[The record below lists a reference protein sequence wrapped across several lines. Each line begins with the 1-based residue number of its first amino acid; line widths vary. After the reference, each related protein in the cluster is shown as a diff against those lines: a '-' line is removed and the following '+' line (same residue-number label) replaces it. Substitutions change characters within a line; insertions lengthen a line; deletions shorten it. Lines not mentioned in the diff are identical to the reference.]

1 MSFMHT
7 TPSSARLSRA
17 TSIANWFT
25 NRWSAGPKMTVAPT
39 ARHLP
44 FPAPDDARG
53 MHWRGEVHLVANQA
67 PDSLAQTVA
76 HEAIGHFGLR
86 ALLGKEWPHFMR
98 HIQDG
103 VRSSDPGLLKI
114 RAHIRAAYVDD
125 LGEYCLN
132 PMQEADEIAAYVAEE
147 ILCMRTGEIRPA
159 RPWRQALQAVK
170 GRFLR
175 EIMHLE
181 RPVSRAELEG
191 MLLLA
196 VRRMER
202 GPRASVKER
211 IGRLWQ
217 ACCSMAA
224 MFDPRKPPM
233 SLEESQRL
241 IEAAD
246 DWEGQKAQ
254 WSNKLGVL
262 SSIAGMVAKLV
273 FFGLILFGLAHLIG
287 NTAAILLGCAFL
299 YFRDRL
305 EH

>member
-1 MSFMHT
+1 MNSV
-7 TPSSARLSRA
+7 SALATRRLSKA
-17 TSIANWFT
+17 SSVVNWFT
-25 NRWSAGPKMTVAPT
+25 SQWKTGPKVHIAPT

-44 FPAPDDARG
+44 FNAPDDARG
-53 MHWRGEVHLVANQA
+53 LHWRGEVHVVASQPA
-67 PDSLAQTVA
+67 DSLAQTMV
-76 HEAIGHFGLR
+76 HEAVGHFGMR
-86 ALLGKEWPHFMR
+86 ELLGDEWPHFMR
-98 HIQDG
+98 HIQLG
-103 VRSSDPGLLKI
+103 IQERDPGLLKI
-114 RAHIRAAYVDD
+114 QAHIRCAYVDD
-125 LGEYCLN
+125 NGRFCLS

-147 ILCMRTGEIRPA
+147 ILCMRTGEIKLA

-175 EIMHLE
+175 EAMHLE

-191 MLLLA
+191 VLLLA

-211 IGRLWQ
+211 IGRLWA

-246 DWEGQKAQ
+246 DWEGQRVQ

-262 SSIAGMVAKLV
+262 FALCGMFAKLAI
-273 FFGLILFGLAHLIG
+273 FGLILFGLSQVIG
-287 NTAAILLGCAFL
+287 STASILLGCAFL

-305 EH
+305 DR

>member
-1 MSFMHT
+1 
-7 TPSSARLSRA
+7 
-17 TSIANWFT
+17 
-25 NRWSAGPKMTVAPT
+25 MTVAPT

-44 FPAPDDARG
+44 FPAPNDARG

-86 ALLGKEWPHFMR
+86 ALLGDEWPHFMR

-103 VRSSDPGLLKI
+103 VRAGDPGLLKI
-114 RAHIRAAYVDD
+114 REHIRAAYVDD

-175 EIMHLE
+175 EVMHLE

-211 IGRLWQ
+211 IGRLWA

-241 IEAAD
+241 LRDAEKHEVAMR
-246 DWEGQKAQ
+246 Q
-254 WSNKLGVL
+254 WKDMFISMYSLLQVLGAVVIVG
-262 SSIAGMVAKLV
+262 S
-273 FFGLILFGLAHLIG
+273 LFWLLGKGIG
-287 NTAAILLGCAFL
+287 STAAIVVGCAYFF
-299 YFRDRL
+299 FRDRL
-305 EH
+305 DR

>member
-1 MSFMHT
+1 MH
-7 TPSSARLSRA
+7 PISLKAHLLRA
-17 TSIANWFT
+17 SSIANWFAD
-25 NRWSAGPKMTVAPT
+25 RWQAGPKMTVAPT

-53 MHWRGEVHLVANQA
+53 LHWRGEVHLVATQA

-86 ALLGKEWPHFMR
+86 ALLGAEWPHFMR
-98 HIQDG
+98 HIQLG
-103 VRSSDPGLLKI
+103 IREQDPGLLKI
-114 RAHIRAAYVDD
+114 REHIRAAYVDD

-175 EIMHLE
+175 EVMHLE

-202 GPRASVKER
+202 GPRDSVQEG
-211 IGRLWQ
+211 IGRLWA

-241 IEAAD
+241 LRDAD
-246 DWEGQKAQ
+246 AWESKKRSFRSTISMLPVAIV
-254 WSNKLGVL
+254 LGLFLFCML
-262 SSIAGMVAKLV
+262 SGFSWIAN
-273 FFGLILFGLAHLIG
+273 ILA
-287 NTAAILLGCAFL
+287 
-299 YFRDRL
+299 RL
-305 EH
+305 

>member
-1 MSFMHT
+1 MNSV
-7 TPSSARLSRA
+7 SALAALRLSKA
-17 TSIANWFT
+17 SSVVNWFT
-25 NRWSAGPKMTVAPT
+25 SQWRTGPKVHIAPT

-44 FPAPDDARG
+44 FSAPDDARG
-53 MHWRGEVHLVANQA
+53 LHWRGEVHVVASQA
-67 PDSLAQTVA
+67 PDSLAQTMV
-76 HEAIGHFGLR
+76 HEAVGHFGMR
-86 ALLGKEWPHFMR
+86 ELLGDEWPHFMR

-103 VRSSDPGLLKI
+103 VRSGDPGLLKI
-114 RAHIRAAYVDD
+114 RAHILAAYVDD

-202 GPRASVKER
+202 GTLGPVRHW
-211 IGRLWQ
+211 IGRVWER
-217 ACCSMAA
+217 CGSMAA
-224 MFDPRKPPM
+224 MAYKHRPPT
-233 SLEESQRL
+233 SLQESQDL
-241 IEAAD
+241 LKAAD
-246 DWEGQKAQ
+246 AWESRKNSFGLTISLLPVLLILAIFVGCML
-254 WSNKLGVL
+254 LGF
-262 SSIAGMVAKLV
+262 SWIAGFIAN
-273 FFGLILFGLAHLIG
+273 I
-287 NTAAILLGCAFL
+287 
-299 YFRDRL
+299 
-305 EH
+305 

>member
-1 MSFMHT
+1 MHSAA
-7 TPSSARLSRA
+7 SSASPRLLRA
-17 TSIANWFT
+17 SNIAKWFAD
-25 NRWSAGPKMTVAPT
+25 RWQAGPKMTVAPT

-53 MHWRGEVHLVANQA
+53 LHWRGEVHLVANQA

-86 ALLGKEWPHFMR
+86 ALLGDEWPHFMR

-103 VRSSDPGLLKI
+103 VRAGDPGLLKI
-114 RAHIRAAYVDD
+114 REHIQAAYVDD

-132 PMQEADEIAAYVAEE
+132 PLQEADEIAAYVAEE
-147 ILCMRTGEIRPA
+147 ILCMSTGEIRPA

-175 EIMHLE
+175 EVMHLE

-196 VRRMER
+196 VKRMEH

-211 IGRLWQ
+211 IGRLWA

-233 SLEESQRL
+233 SLEESQHLLR
-241 IEAAD
+241 EAKKQEMAKRYWKD
-246 DWEGQKAQ
+246 MFISLYGLLFVVAAVAG
-254 WSNKLGVL
+254 LG
-262 SSIAGMVAKLV
+262 LV
-273 FFGLILFGLAHLIG
+273 FWALGEAIG
-287 NTAAILLGCAFL
+287 TTAAIILGGAVF

-305 EH
+305 DR

>member
-1 MSFMHT
+1 M
-7 TPSSARLSRA
+7 
-17 TSIANWFT
+17 
-25 NRWSAGPKMTVAPT
+25 
-39 ARHLP
+39 
-44 FPAPDDARG
+44 
-53 MHWRGEVHLVANQA
+53 ANQA

-86 ALLGKEWPHFMR
+86 ALLGDEWPHFMR
-98 HIQDG
+98 HILDG
-103 VRSSDPGLLKI
+103 VRAGDPGLLKI
-114 RAHIRAAYVDD
+114 REHIRVAYVDD

-175 EIMHLE
+175 EALHLE

-202 GPRASVKER
+202 GPCASVKER
-211 IGRLWQ
+211 IGRLWA

-246 DWEGQKAQ
+246 DWEGQRVQ

-262 SSIAGMVAKLV
+262 FALCGMFAKLAI
-273 FFGLILFGLAHLIG
+273 FGLILFGLSHLIG
-287 NTAAILLGCAFL
+287 NTAAIILGCAFL